1 MSARGVAEIL
11 EAWRIGRP
19 LPRYDTLHHAIT
31 SADQVLIVAFV
42 RMAGESRPWAIGW
55 GVPGSTPTVASVP
68 DGRVRDDV
76 AALCASLARDLI
88 AHLHAGGPFADPAI
102 SPPDPSALHQ
112 VWLPNGQHIA
122 MLHQVGY
129 TYSQTRF
136 GGADRDLLRAFG
148 RIAGWMFRD
157 TSRVGNQHVVDAS
170 ALLTASY
177 VVPAQRVR
185 TAHLGY
191 TLGWLTADGARE
203 ERLTAAMA
211 AERLTVSPT
220 MDPATERDPLAGL
233 VDQWNDARRGNGD
246 MAQPAALIARVLD
259 GEVRR
264 RWRLTEQAYLVLAA
278 DERPVN
284 EGVTALV
291 AESQREFWYQYLRM
305 EQRHADPDQGP
316 AFVAHPETDF
326 HGSAAASRY
335 LIHEAADEG
344 YLGHLIHHD
353 HALFQRAL
361 DDGRGF
367 QGQVVGVEDAGTGK
381 ATAPRWVLRLDPT
394 LPHRLRETTRVAPLG
409 SRGHEAMVLD
419 INASAEDLLV
429 TIEWTTRK
437 TKPLMGPLH
446 TVPVD
451 HMWLGMTVRFVIA
464 DAASLTL
471 RRSRRVWSAA
481 EGPGAWLTHGVPT
494 APIEITGD
502 DDRVDLVL
510 DDIVQ
515 ISEGV
520 QL

>member
-1 MSARGVAEIL
+1 MSARGVAGTL
-11 EAWRIGRP
+11 EAWRMGRP
-19 LPRYDTLHHAIT
+19 LPRYDTLHHAIAP
-31 SADQVLIVAFV
+31 ADQVLIVAFV
-42 RMAGESRPWAIGW
+42 RMAGESRPWAIAW
-55 GVPGSTPTVASVP
+55 GAPGAAPSIASVP

-76 AALCASLARDLI
+76 AGLCAAFAGDLI
-88 AHLHAGGPFADPAI
+88 AHLSAGGPHLDPATTA
-102 SPPDPSALHQ
+102 PDPMALHQ

-136 GGADRDLLRAFG
+136 GGANRDLLRAFG

-157 TSRVGNQHVVDAS
+157 TSRVGNQHIVDAS

-191 TLGWLTADGARE
+191 VLGWLTTDGDREAR
-203 ERLTAAMA
+203 LAAAMA

-220 MDPATERDPLAGL
+220 MDPATEREPLAGL
-233 VDQWNDARRGNGD
+233 VDRWNDARRADGN
-246 MAQPAALIARVLD
+246 PAAAAAQIATVLD

-264 RWRLTEQAYLVLAA
+264 RWRLAEQAYLVLTA
-278 DERPVN
+278 DDRPVN

-291 AESQREFWYQYLRM
+291 TESQREFWYQYLRI

-316 AFVAHPETDF
+316 AFIAHPETDF
-326 HGSAAASRY
+326 HGSSAASRY

-344 YLGHLIHHD
+344 YIGHLIHHD
-353 HALFQRAL
+353 HALFQEAL
-361 DDGRGF
+361 DDGLAF
-367 QGQVVGVEDAGTGK
+367 QAQVLGVDDAGTGRS
-381 ATAPRWVLRLDPT
+381 TAPRWVLRLDPT

-409 SRGHEAMVLD
+409 SRGHEAIVLVL
-419 INASAEDLLV
+419 NASADDLLV
-429 TIEWTTRK
+429 TIEWTARK
-437 TKPLMGPLH
+437 TKPLLGPLQAL
-446 TVPVD
+446 PMD
-451 HMWLGMTVRFVIA
+451 HMWLGMTVRFVLA
-464 DAASLTL
+464 DAAALTL

-481 EGPGAWLTHGVPT
+481 AGPGAWLTHGAPT

-515 ISEGV
+515 IADGV
-520 QL
+520 EV